1 MPPEGQGERP
11 HAACPGSCS
20 GKTGGGE
27 REQKRRVSSW
37 GQGSWGAP
45 RSSALCWA
53 GLAPAPPAPHRAV
66 PGQQEGAGSCSG
78 GCGAGPCR
86 AGGIHRVTAP
96 KKRNPRPGR
105 ELLALGTLQG
115 PVWGSHQGGG
125 PTRLHI
131 TPSSPAHPNC
141 WCRTPQPSPACL
153 QQLSEA
159 KASSWAGFRGNQ
171 AIPAGQSMISCSL
184 LPHAQ
189 RIYKKAEADYVN

>member
-1 MPPEGQGERP
+1 MVALCRWRGRAKGRMQPAP
-11 HAACPGSCS
+11 AAAQAKQEVEKGS
-20 GKTGGGE
+20 KK
-27 REQKRRVSSW
+27 KRVRSW

-96 KKRNPRPGR
+96 KKRNPQPGR
-105 ELLALGTLQG
+105 ELLALGTLRG
-115 PVWGSHQGGG
+115 PAWGSHQGRG

-131 TPSSPAHPNC
+131 TSSSPAHPQLPV
-141 WCRTPQPSPACL
+141 RDPS
-153 QQLSEA
+153 
-159 KASSWAGFRGNQ
+159 
-171 AIPAGQSMISCSL
+171 AIPRLPAAALRRRRSQSEFLGSL
-184 LPHAQ
+184 Q
-189 RIYKKAEADYVN
+189 R

>member
-53 GLAPAPPAPHRAV
+53 GLVPAPPAPHRAV

-86 AGGIHRVTAP
+86 DGGIRRVTTP
-96 KKRNPRPGR
+96 KKRNPQPGR

-115 PVWGSHQGGG
+115 PAWGSHQASHYTILSCS
-125 PTRLHI
+125 PQLLVQD
-131 TPSSPAHPNC
+131 PS
-141 WCRTPQPSPACL
+141 
-153 QQLSEA
+153 
-159 KASSWAGFRGNQ
+159 
-171 AIPAGQSMISCSL
+171 AIPRLPAAALRSQSEFL
-184 LPHAQ
+184 GWLQ
-189 RIYKKAEADYVN
+189 R